1 MLRYL
6 EGKPELPTAF
16 FADNDNLAL
25 GAMKALQ
32 ESGYRVP
39 QDVSMI
45 GFDDLPF
52 LRDSSAQADKAS
64 GCPSRRWE
72 GWQCA
77 ALWK

>member
-1 MLRYL
+1 MTIGVTMEAAHQDMLRYL

-39 QDVSMI
+39 QDVSII
-45 GFDDLPF
+45 GFDDLPSV
-52 LRDSSAQADKAS
+52 RSQ
-64 GCPSRRWE
+64 CP
-72 GWQCA
+72 G
-77 ALWK
+77 